1 MTTIRDAPW
10 PFSGG
15 SESLSDIILRASD
28 AVDFHCHKF
37 LLTLGSGF
45 FHDMVEVASDDD
57 TVLRKAGNAVV
68 LLPEP
73 ADVLHRLLVI
83 LHPDPRVDSFSLGD
97 PTEFQDIFGAVVA
110 ADKYA
115 MEPATI
121 LISSALLESPLL
133 PSHPVQFFAW
143 GVGLQHADLV
153 TSAAYHA
160 LNAPIPTQLPDI
172 PLPGVAYYPRTFS
185 DLSVFHNGC
194 GERARYLATRTVGS
208 LHVEMLAMPDL
219 YPEVLAAACDAH
231 TLRPFVWWDDEG
243 HSAGCGATCGPMDR
257 SGYEVYPA
265 TWYLNHFARVSKL
278 LLEAPGSI
286 TAAREAGEL
295 AAPELAAV
303 SNCTMCSQFAQR
315 DLNQYAIQLAALIE
329 EDNLDYTHQFWR

>member
-45 FHDMVEVASDDD
+45 FHDMIEVASDHD

-68 LLPEP
+68 LLSEP
-73 ADVLHRLLVI
+73 ADVLHRLLII
-83 LHPDPRVDSFSLGD
+83 LHPDPL
-97 PTEFQDIFGAVVA
+97 
-110 ADKYA
+110 
-115 MEPATI
+115 
-121 LISSALLESPLL
+121 SPLL
-133 PSHPVQFFAW
+133 PIHPVQFFAW
-143 GVGLQHADLV
+143 GVGLQNADLV
-153 TSAAYHA
+153 ASAGYHA
-160 LNAPIPTQLPDI
+160 LKAPIPTQLPDI
-172 PLPGVAYYPRTFS
+172 PLPGVAYYPRSFS
-185 DLSVFHNGC
+185 DLSVFHKDC

-219 YPEVLAAACDAH
+219 YPEDLAAACDER
-231 TLRPFVWWDDEG
+231 TLRPFIWWDDEG
-243 HSAGCGATCGPMDR
+243 HTAGCGATCGPMDR

-265 TWYLNHFARVSKL
+265 TWYLNHVARVSKL
-278 LLEAPGSI
+278 LLQAPGSC
-286 TAAREAGEL
+286 TAAREACEL

-303 SNCTMCSQFAQR
+303 LACTACSQFAQR
-315 DLNQYAIQLAALIE
+315 DLNQYAVQLAALIE
-329 EDNLDYTHQFWR
+329 EDNLYYTHQFWRSEADHQAANQ